1 MRESESEGRVQLPDD
16 SILRGWYVIG
26 VKSSYPHGT
35 RRLHSD
41 VHRFELQLPPEY
53 PTAHDPG
60 IDFEQVGYLRV
71 RAHNHRA
78 DKAVVAE
85 PVDQAELE
93 GETAV
98 GGDKPLNILKGMAPG
113 CQIKLI
119 GLADE
124 LCDTRKFDG
133 LERPE
138 NHGHLEPAQKV
149 VHALG
154 RFEKG
159 FS

>member
-1 MRESESEGRVQLPDD
+1 MRESESEGPVQLPDD
-16 SILRGWYVIG
+16 GILRGWYVIG
-26 VKSSYPHGT
+26 VKSSYPHETCGF
-35 RRLHSD
+35 HSN
-41 VHRFELQLPPEY
+41 VHRLGLQLSTEY

-60 IDFEQVGYLRV
+60 VDFEQVGYLRV

-78 DKAVVAE
+78 NKAVVAE
-85 PVDQAELE
+85 PVDQAELQ
-93 GETAV
+93 GEAAV

-119 GLADE
+119 SLADE
-124 LCDTRKFDG
+124 LCDTREFDG
-133 LERPE
+133 LEGPKD
-138 NHGHLEPAQKV
+138 HGHLEPAQKV

-154 RFEKG
+154 RFEEG